1 MLRRETHLKV
11 QTLYTRPDR
20 ALALILALVFMSV
33 VQSIIIILIV
43 ISVLRDNSS
52 DTDVV
57 YSTVSH
63 YHPHGYAMSIE
74 SI

>member
-1 MLRRETHLKV
+1 MLRRETHLKL
-11 QTLYTRPDR
+11 QRLYTVPDT
-20 ALALILALVFMSV
+20 ALEVILALVFMSV

-43 ISVLRDNSS
+43 ISILRDNSS

-63 YHPHGYAMSIE
+63 YDTHGYSMSIE